1 MIRRLR
7 MTVAHLKKQMDRR
20 FTRLRRNMNARFVGV
35 DQRFDSMEQRFDSME
50 QRFDAMEQRS
60 DARFASLER
69 HLVSLGEKLDS
80 VARRLDGKID
90 SLDQRLNDKID
101 WQFTAVHEHE
111 RRISDLE
118 RAERRRLETP
128 DT

>member
-1 MIRRLR
+1 

-35 DQRFDSMEQRFDSME
+35 DQRFDSIE